1 MLHATAAGASSD
13 VQDKCV
19 VIKRRTFHQLN
30 FILANPLQLF
40 FDLLLSP
47 FFAVDHNGHVRRNA
61 RQVEFLKLP
70 DFDGAVSEGVIAGA
84 LNNNRARAAEEVPD
98 DGCG

>member
-19 VIKRRTFHQLN
+19 VIKRPAFHQFY
-30 FILANPLQLF
+30 FILANEFKLF

-47 FFAVDHNGHVRRNA
+47 FVAVDHNGHVRQNA
-61 RQVEFLKLP
+61 RQVKFLKLP

-98 DGCG
+98 NGCG